1 MYPNIKDG
9 DLVVYYRLDKNYT
22 ARDLTVLDYQGSR
35 QVRRV
40 IAVAGDT
47 VDITEDGL
55 LVNGSPQQ
63 EPGIYEKQK
72 DMRKA
77 WISLLHSRTEKYLS
91 WVTPG
96 KMPRT
101 AGFTVL
107 SE

>member
-47 VDITEDGL
+47 VDITEDG
-55 LVNGSPQQ
+55 
-63 EPGIYEKQK
+63 
-72 DMRKA
+72 A
-77 WISLLHSRTEKYLS
+77 
-91 WVTPG
+91 
-96 KMPRT
+96 
-101 AGFTVL
+101 AGQWFPSAGTGNL
-107 SE
+107 